1 MDDYKIIVE
10 EPSGLDSFTVFV
22 DALKDGLHLADVA
35 LSIEASLQPL
45 LLLGLLFRLQYG
57 KVIALFVRHDVL
69 DNAVSH
75 QEGIED
81 DLITLG

>member
-1 MDDYKIIVE
+1 
-10 EPSGLDSFTVFV
+10 
-22 DALKDGLHLADVA
+22 VA